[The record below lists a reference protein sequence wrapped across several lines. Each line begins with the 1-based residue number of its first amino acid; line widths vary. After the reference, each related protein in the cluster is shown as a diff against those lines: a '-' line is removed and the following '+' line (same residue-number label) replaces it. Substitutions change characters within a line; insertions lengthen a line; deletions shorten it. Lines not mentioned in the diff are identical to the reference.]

1 MCELPTDRDRKQAL
15 GKLPPTLNATYQRI
29 LDDTRPESTYI
40 MRTTLKLI
48 AAAGPE
54 LTIPQLCDALSFHED
69 SLYLDEDDVLDED
82 EIARICRSLIRKSN
96 DGSHFEFAHFTVREY
111 LESSSLLNTPLEK
124 YHIAP
129 DESWFLIDFCLR
141 FIRLENFSK
150 PLYTPTDILR
160 ALEGTYDVHPFYHF
174 ATWSWTFRFRSNFA
188 RLQDTKEQQLSNF
201 NVSDP
206 LIAAVLRQIDEFFC
220 SDKSPAFLMWSANL
234 AVNLRRHIYLFDNAS
249 YILPELL
256 HAGFT
261 PLHMACILTLEYP
274 VLRLLGQKPCAP
286 VPSSNFPS
294 PAQCLLLG
302 LPTLVYDMLSNRA
315 IVDVVKDD
323 FVVTYWMGVPTSYKI
338 WGDVLKR
345 LSTAMS
351 LELEEVKIGSEQYSI
366 LDLVCARA
374 RDPVRWAE
382 DFSYFMRPG
391 ASLRQETVLRMQD
404 SISSYQWPA
413 DTEEQRQL
421 LLYGLQNIDKNAH
434 VLRDPDVLV
443 NLRQLLADMRTM
455 SNAHGGANGQMT
467 RALEDRE
474 YDMALELAIKYD
486 HVARLRELASD
497 HRFHTYHNRQDM
509 GKSLLH
515 LAAALG
521 SMGAL
526 NLLLTLG
533 LDASSQDRDGNTP
546 LHFSSKECIETL
558 VNHGVT
564 DAARNRNNDTV
575 WHIKA
580 RQAESG
586 LSILL
591 NICSDLRNR
600 LIEVNNDGYTPM
612 ALAVYKSNEENAIL
626 LLSHCQD
633 VKALVGRL
641 PIYEAALRL
650 NLNRFIEAL
659 IAAKIPIE
667 QGTSPVHRVSPLAAV
682 QCIRLLKS
690 LCPGACSQ
698 RFNQRLPAEE
708 LLRKLPG
715 FYDSFEKELLVELI
729 PESESLKVECWE
741 YLCSQVLLSLKP
753 DPKEVDLCLAFG
765 PVLEVFLDQGVC
777 EAYER
782 HYNRSATILLADVFL
797 EHIGNQQVAW
807 DALGSLDSAVLEVLN
822 RSQGHFDADLPSLFR
837 LSVYVGWE
845 KVMHELW
852 NTTKAVDESV
862 YRSSLELACQPFN
875 RCSLKAFELL
885 LSKVP
890 VQELNQ
896 LDLTSGLAPIHLLA
910 NEDVSARM
918 QKLKILL
925 EKGVDPD
932 VRCRRESEPALVH
945 HILERSFQTVQ
956 ILLESHAC
964 PHLTDD
970 WGFDAAFAIVWV
982 DGLESLRA
990 LRERHREADWRKTIT
1005 IHPEICANDRCCT
1018 IIKVIEVQRCNLLH
1032 VAAAVG
1038 SLRCFQYLVE
1048 ENLVSAIDA
1057 KAGLGYTC
1065 AHLAAT
1071 LPSESG
1077 CRFLEYL
1084 ASKSCDVNALSDD
1097 DETPLD
1103 IAIKCN
1109 IAEDNI
1115 RTLQRI
1121 GARTADTRN
1130 VSSLRS
1136 VVKTSVGT
1144 RPSVG
1149 GSFEP
1154 LHEPSAIMKSELEL
1168 LGDAIAAGDLPT
1180 CIKLHSH
1187 GCSLRHVI
1195 PGMKATPLFCAVAH
1209 KQSTIV
1215 QWLLKNGGGIW
1226 YQVPSFIGIIQFA
1239 LSLPG
1244 CNGMLPALMHHFQLM
1259 WPEWLVGDG
1268 NALIFAIVHSNIE
1281 GLRIVLD
1288 FVVDANQ
1295 KTR

>member
-1 MCELPTDRDRKQAL
+1 MQTA
-15 GKLPPTLNATYQRI
+15 
-29 LDDTRPESTYI
+29 
-40 MRTTLKLI
+40 LKLI

-54 LTIPQLCDALSFHED
+54 LTISQLCDALSFHED
-69 SLYLDEDDVLDED
+69 NLYIDEDDVLDED

-96 DGSHFEFAHFTVREY
+96 DGSHFEFAHFTVREF

-174 ATWSWTFRFRSNFA
+174 ATWNWPFIFRSNYA
-188 RLQDTKEQQLSNF
+188 RLQDAKEQQLSDLI
-201 NVSDP
+201 VSDP
-206 LIAAVLRQIDEFFC
+206 LIAAVLQQIDEFFC

-234 AVNLRRHIYLFDNAS
+234 AVNLRRYNYLFDTAS

-274 VLRLLGQKPCAP
+274 VLRLIGLKPRAP

-302 LPTLVYDMLSNRA
+302 FPTLIYDRLSDSSTMEA
-315 IVDVVKDD
+315 MKDD
-323 FVVTYWMGVPTSYKI
+323 LIVTHWMGVHTSYNI
-338 WGDVLKR
+338 WGDLLKR
-345 LSTAMS
+345 LPTAMS
-351 LELEEVKIGSEQYSI
+351 LELEKVKIGSEEYSL
-366 LDLVCARA
+366 LDFVCARA
-374 RDPVRWAE
+374 RDPVRWAK

-391 ASLRQETVLRMQD
+391 ASLRQETVLRMQG
-404 SISSYQWPA
+404 SISSYQWPS

-421 LLYGLQNIDKNAH
+421 LLYGLQNIDENAD
-434 VLRDPDVLV
+434 VLRNPDVLV

-455 SNAHGGANGQMT
+455 GNAHGGGNGQMT
-467 RALEDRE
+467 GALEDRE

-486 HVARLRELASD
+486 HVVRLHELASD
-497 HRFHTYHNRQDM
+497 QRFHTYHNRQGM
-509 GKSLLH
+509 GRSLLH

-521 SMGAL
+521 SIGAL
-526 NLLLTLG
+526 DLLLTFG

-546 LHFSSKECIETL
+546 LHLSSKECIKTL
-558 VNHGVT
+558 VHHGVP
-564 DAARNRNNDTV
+564 DAARNHNNDTV

-580 RQAESG
+580 RQDEFG

-600 LIEVNNDGYTPM
+600 LIEVNNDGFTPM
-612 ALAVYKSNEENAIL
+612 TLAVYMAKEDNAIL

-633 VKALVGRL
+633 VKAFVGPH
-641 PIYEAALRL
+641 PIYEAALRPSFE
-650 NLNRFIEAL
+650 RFIEAL

-667 QGTSPVHRVSPLAAV
+667 QGTSPVHRVSPLASV

-698 RFNQRLPAEE
+698 RFNKRLPAEE

-715 FYDSFEKELLVELI
+715 FYDSFEKELLVEVL
-729 PESESLKVECWE
+729 PGSDSQKVECWE

-753 DPKEVDLCLAFG
+753 DPKGVDVCLVFG
-765 PVLEVFLDQGVC
+765 PVLEVFLVQGVC

-782 HYNRSATILLADVFL
+782 HYNRPAALLLADVFL
-797 EHIGNQQVAW
+797 EHIGNPELAW
-807 DALGSLDSAVLEVLN
+807 DALGSLDSAVLDVLN
-822 RSQGHFDADLPSLFR
+822 GNQGHFGADLSSLFR

-852 NTTKAVDESV
+852 NTTKAVDEAV

-875 RCSLKAFELL
+875 RCSLKTFELL

-896 LDLTSGLAPIHLLA
+896 LNLTSGLAPIHLLA
-910 NEDVSARM
+910 NEDVPARV
-918 QKLKILL
+918 QKLKNLL

-932 VRCRRESEPALVH
+932 VRCRRESEPALVY
-945 HILERSFQTVQ
+945 HIFERSFQTVQ
-956 ILLESHAC
+956 ILLESHTK
-964 PHLTDD
+964 PQLTDD
-970 WGFDAAFAIVWV
+970 WGFDAPFAIVWV

-990 LRERHREADWRKTIT
+990 LRERYRETDWRKTIT
-1005 IHPEICANDRCCT
+1005 IHPEVCASDRCCT
-1018 IIKVIEVQRCNLLH
+1018 IVKAIEVQRCSLLH

-1048 ENLVSAIDA
+1048 ENLVSAINA

-1065 AHLAAT
+1065 AHFAAT
-1071 LPSESG
+1071 LSSDVC

-1084 ASKSCDVNALSDD
+1084 ASKSCDVNVLSDD

-1109 IAEDNI
+1109 MAEDNI

-1130 VSSLRS
+1130 VSSLRN
-1136 VVKTSVGT
+1136 VVKTPDGIG
-1144 RPSVG
+1144 PSED
-1149 GSFEP
+1149 GSFVR
-1154 LHEPSAIMKSELEL
+1154 LHEPSAIMKRELEL

-1180 CIKLHSH
+1180 CMQLHSH

-1195 PGMKATPLFCAVAH
+1195 PGVGATPLFCAVAH

-1226 YQVPSFIGIIQFA
+1226 HQVPSLVGIIQFA

-1244 CNGMLPALMHHFQLM
+1244 CNGMLPALMHHFESM
-1259 WPEWLVGDG
+1259 WPEWVVGDG

-1281 GLRIVLD
+1281 GLRTVLD